1 MMTYHEPIQDQK
13 GNIHSIDMV
22 YCTYYA
28 KCQVSTI
35 LDKLRQ
41 FHERHPEVPYEEH
54 LDRPSHSKYDFFRDG
69 IRIGGAYVDLGK
81 YQNYDRLTKTFDI
94 FDMFQLR
101 VNPNKYFDKPWFQEL
116 LGMLLDVGTSGF
128 LRKYDYAVDIP
139 TEPKNVKVLNSRKEP
154 GLFKGT
160 RYYGQSGR
168 HGYTKVYDKKKER
181 EKIDPDMTPTT
192 RVETT
197 LFANNEISLE
207 EVAIL
212 DGSAVKTD
220 LSELNDTDKAIVE
233 MYRELRVLGSEYELR
248 LGRKKMEKLK
258 DYLTGGYVVLE
269 YGDILARLL
278 NTIKKQFCV
287 SDIVTDEDG
296 FLQVDDEELPF
307 D

>member
-1 MMTYHEPIQDQK
+1 
-13 GNIHSIDMV
+13 
-22 YCTYYA
+22 
-28 KCQVSTI
+28 
-35 LDKLRQ
+35 
-41 FHERHPEVPYEEH
+41 
-54 LDRPSHSKYDFFRDG
+54 
-69 IRIGGAYVDLGK
+69 
-81 YQNYDRLTKTFDI
+81 
-94 FDMFQLR
+94 
-101 VNPNKYFDKPWFQEL
+101 
-116 LGMLLDVGTSGF
+116 MLLDVGTSGF

-181 EKIDPDMTPTT
+181 EKVDPDMPSTT

-197 LFANNEISLE
+197 LFANKEVSLE

-212 DGSAVKTD
+212 CENAVKTD
-220 LSELNDTDKAIVE
+220 LNDLLDTDKAIVE
-233 MYRELRVLGSEYELR
+233 MYRELKALGSDYELK

-269 YGDILARLL
+269 YGDILAQLL
-278 NTIKKQFCV
+278 NTVEKEFCV

-296 FLQVDDEELPF
+296 FCKLMMKNCRLTRRKRKDRTRYSMRTGCGLFLDKVSP
-307 D
+307 